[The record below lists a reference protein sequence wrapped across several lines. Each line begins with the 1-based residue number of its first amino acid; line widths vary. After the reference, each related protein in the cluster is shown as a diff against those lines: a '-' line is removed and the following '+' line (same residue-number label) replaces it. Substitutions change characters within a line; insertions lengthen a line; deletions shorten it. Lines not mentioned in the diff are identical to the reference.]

1 MGRFHFKN
9 EMEGDRITV
18 KSNEQKYKELQIA
31 KLSVWNLTVKVSVEP
46 STSAEFHTGNG
57 FSASL
62 NGYEFIFFMT
72 TLYWQ
77 NFPNVHGVLLQLT
90 LNLRSRMEKLFPVPV
105 LQCRPMVTF

>member
-1 MGRFHFKN
+1 MAKTDKLVAVVYADFDDARTPVDSWDDFILK
-9 EMEGDRITV
+9 MKWEGDRITV

-62 NGYEFIFFMT
+62 KGYEFIFFMT
-72 TLYWQ
+72 ALYWQ
-77 NFPNVHGVLLQLT
+77 NFPNVHGVFYSL
-90 LNLRSRMEKLFPVPV
+90 P
-105 LQCRPMVTF
+105 